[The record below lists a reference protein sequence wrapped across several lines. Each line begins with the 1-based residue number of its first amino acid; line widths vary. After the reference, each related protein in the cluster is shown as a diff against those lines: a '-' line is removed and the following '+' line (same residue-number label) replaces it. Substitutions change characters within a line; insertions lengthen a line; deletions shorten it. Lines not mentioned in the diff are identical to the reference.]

1 MVNMNSSASLVLAVV
16 IDDNDEDGNSSD
28 DAAVQQPHK
37 SSTSLWG
44 LVVCHHTTPRF
55 VPFPLRYA
63 CQFLAQVFAVHVSKE
78 LEIEYQIIE
87 KNILQT
93 QTLLCDMLVQGE
105 PLGIVSQSPNI
116 MDLVKCDGAALLYKN
131 KVWRLGVT
139 PSESQI
145 KEIALWLFEC
155 HEDSTG
161 FCTDS
166 LSDAGFPG
174 AAALGDIA
182 CGMTSARITS
192 KDIVFWFRSHT
203 AAEIRCDGAKHEP
216 GERDDGR
223 RMHPRSII
231 QGFP

>member
-1 MVNMNSSASLVLAVV
+1 M
-16 IDDNDEDGNSSD
+16 
-28 DAAVQQPHK
+28 
-37 SSTSLWG
+37 
-44 LVVCHHTTPRF
+44 
-55 VPFPLRYA
+55 
-63 CQFLAQVFAVHVSKE
+63 SKE

-161 FCTDS
+161 FCTD
-166 LSDAGFPG
+166 
-174 AAALGDIA
+174 
-182 CGMTSARITS
+182 
-192 KDIVFWFRSHT
+192 RS
-203 AAEIRCDGAKHEP
+203 
-216 GERDDGR
+216 
-223 RMHPRSII
+223 
-231 QGFP
+231 

>member
-1 MVNMNSSASLVLAVV
+1 MSISGSS
-16 IDDNDEDGNSSD
+16 I
-28 DAAVQQPHK
+28 
-37 SSTSLWG
+37 
-44 LVVCHHTTPRF
+44 CHPR
-55 VPFPLRYA
+55 VG
-63 CQFLAQVFAVHVSKE
+63 KE
-78 LEIEYQIIE
+78 LEIEYQIVE
-87 KNILQT
+87 KNILRT
-93 QTLLCDMLVQGE
+93 QTHLFDVLTRDE
-105 PLGIVSQSPNI
+105 PLAIVSQSPNM
-116 MDLVKCDGAALLYKN
+116 MDLVKCDGATLLYKN

-145 KEIALWLFEC
+145 REIALWLSQC
-155 HEDSTG
+155 HRDSTG
-161 FCTDS
+161 FFTDS

-192 KDIVFWFRSHT
+192 KDIVFWFWSHT